1 MFHLLHRKSHFILT
15 KTPLSE
21 TQHFFELRKVRVV
34 LMKGQVKVSGLESEG
49 QNHENEDSPSAPGIS
64 QVGDKNDDDTY
75 RLFVLSLP

>member
-49 QNHENEDSPSAPGIS
+49 QNHENEDPPSATPGIS
-64 QVGDKNDDDTY
+64 QVGGKNDDTY